1 MKLEQVTILK
11 GGVMGLLGE
20 MVKGLAGKFLGGG
33 AGTQNP
39 LLDIAL
45 SLLTNPQ
52 TGGLGGLVEA
62 FKSKGLNDIMSSWVS
77 TGQNLPISGNQIRDV
92 LGSGL
97 IQQFAKKLGSSGE
110 EVSGGLASLLPEI
123 IDKLTPN
130 GTLPESDAL
139 LQRLASL
146 KKDLLNI

>member
-1 MKLEQVTILK
+1 MKLEQAIILK
-11 GGVMGLLGE
+11 EVGMGLLGE

-33 AGTQNP
+33 AGAQSP
-39 LLDIAL
+39 LLDMAL

-52 TGGLGGLVEA
+52 TGGLGGLVET
-62 FKSKGLNDIMSSWVS
+62 FKSKGLNEIMSSWVS
-77 TGQNLPISGNQIRDV
+77 TGQNLPISSSQIQDV

-130 GTLPESDAL
+130 GKLPESDAL
-139 LQRLASL
+139 LQQLSSL
-146 KKDLLNI
+146 KKNL

>member
-77 TGQNLPISGNQIRDV
+77 TGQNLPISGN
-92 LGSGL
+92 
-97 IQQFAKKLGSSGE
+97 
-110 EVSGGLASLLPEI
+110 
-123 IDKLTPN
+123 
-130 GTLPESDAL
+130 
-139 LQRLASL
+139 
-146 KKDLLNI
+146 

>member
-1 MKLEQVTILK
+1 MKPEQVTILK
-11 GGVMGLLGE
+11 ERVMGLLGE

-77 TGQNLPISGNQIRDV
+77 TGQNLPISGN
-92 LGSGL
+92 
-97 IQQFAKKLGSSGE
+97 
-110 EVSGGLASLLPEI
+110 
-123 IDKLTPN
+123 
-130 GTLPESDAL
+130 
-139 LQRLASL
+139 
-146 KKDLLNI
+146 